1 MSAPQIN
8 ISDVA
13 SLARLTLTPEETA
26 KFSSQLG
33 QILAQGKGFTTL
45 FVRPLALWQLRA
57 KDGNQAPPVYEFP
70 ETLNPP
76 LS

>member
-33 QILAQGKGFTTL
+33 QIL
-45 FVRPLALWQLRA
+45 
-57 KDGNQAPPVYEFP
+57 
-70 ETLNPP
+70 
-76 LS
+76 S